1 MGLLN
6 NIVPGKTD
14 KNSGNPKEEQKNEIA
29 VSKYEGLRSLV
40 RSALMNDEISEKTL
54 ETLRKKAV
62 SLGMDAD
69 EFEIFFDGLVAKK
82 KKAGKK
88 PLIGKGEIS
97 YDKYFEK
104 DFDNDFN
111 QAFLTEEE
119 QAAKKGKASEEKN
132 KKIEGVVGAA
142 KSIGKLGVSVLG
154 AMGVVSPEAT
164 SITDSILNDSSTKP
178 SKKTK
183 IEDFEDFDDD
193 DEDFDDDDFDD
204 DEEDRK
210 KKKGKGRKVRKGK
223 GEDVGEGLLDKIGG
237 KVGDIFDL

>member
-6 NIVPGKTD
+6 NIIPGKSD
-14 KNSGNPKEEQKNEIA
+14 KDLGKTKEDLPKNVIVEP
-29 VSKYEGLRSLV
+29 KYESLRPLV
-40 RSALMNDEISEKTL
+40 RSVLMQDEISEKTV
-54 ETLRKKAV
+54 ETLKKKAV
-62 SLGMDAD
+62 SLGLDAD
-69 EFEIFFDGLVAKK
+69 EFEIFFNGLVAKK

-111 QAFLTEEE
+111 QSFLTEEE
-119 QAAKKGKASEEKN
+119 QAVKKGKASEEKN
-132 KKIEGVVGAA
+132 KKIEGVVDAA

-154 AMGVVSPEAT
+154 AIGVVPPEAT
-164 SITDSILNDSSTKP
+164 TIANSILNDSTSTKP
-178 SKKTK
+178 SKKNK
-183 IEDFEDFDDD
+183 VEDFEDFDDD
-193 DEDFDDDDFDD
+193 NDDFED

-210 KKKGKGRKVRKGK
+210 KKKGKGRKVRKEK
-223 GEDVGEGLLDKIGG
+223 DEDNDEGLLDKIGG

>member
-6 NIVPGKTD
+6 NIIPGKTD
-14 KNSGNPKEEQKNEIA
+14 NNSGQPASNEAQKNEIA
-29 VSKYEGLRSLV
+29 VSKYEGLRPLV
-40 RSALMNDEISEKTL
+40 RSALMKDEVSEKTL
-54 ETLRKKAV
+54 ETLRKKAE

-69 EFEIFFDGLVAKK
+69 EFEIFFDGLLTKK

-88 PLIGKGEIS
+88 PLLGKGEIN

-119 QAAKKGKASEEKN
+119 QAAKKGKASEEKS

-142 KSIGKLGVSVLG
+142 KSLGKLGAGVLG
-154 AMGVVSPEAT
+154 MMGVVPSEAT
-164 SITDSILNDSSTKP
+164 SLTSSLLDDGAGSKP

-183 IEDFEDFDDD
+183 NEDFDDFDDD
-193 DEDFDDDDFDD
+193 DEDFED
-204 DEEDRK
+204 DEEDIK
-210 KKKGKGRKVRKGK
+210 KKKGRGRNGRLKERFKEK
-223 GEDVGEGLLDKIGG
+223 GEDIGDDLLDKIG
-237 KVGDIFDL
+237 DIFD